1 MFLYVKCR
9 VPPSLSVP
17 ETIQHLQLTDTGK
30 LLILLNAPPVLQMW
44 KYEVPI
50 DNTVQESY

>member
-9 VPPSLSVP
+9 VHPSLSVP
-17 ETIQHLQLTDTGK
+17 ERIQDLQLTDTDK
-30 LLILLNAPPVLQMW
+30 LLIPLNARAGLQMR